1 MSNRRAVSLTC
12 SLAIMCIALTSSLFS
27 ESKGKV
33 LLIAREKS
41 TSMEFFIDYEV
52 KPLIRLLE
60 TGGYEVVVVDESGR
74 SIKAGAA
81 ELAMSGQ
88 LSKIDIGDYKAIL
101 IPCMG
106 AEDFPVSEE
115 IIDCVNLAN
124 AKGMPIAMQHCREIT
139 SLSDLKNREISRRP
153 GVVIDGNLI
162 TTHNCPYTAGENGRP
177 IDNAKLIEAL
187 LKMLQN
193 G

>member
-1 MSNRRAVSLTC
+1 MRNRRTVSLTL
-12 SLAIMCIALTSSLFS
+12 SVAFLCIALTSNLYS

-41 TSMEFFIDYEV
+41 TSMEFFINYEV
-52 KPLIRLLE
+52 IPLINLVKN
-60 TGGYEVVVVDESGR
+60 GGYDVIAVDESGN
-74 SIKAGAA
+74 SIKAGTA
-81 ELAMSGQ
+81 ELAINGQ
-88 LSKIDIGDYKAIL
+88 LSKINIGDYKAIL

-106 AEDFPVSEE
+106 AEDSPVSEG
-115 IIDCVNLAN
+115 IINCVNLAN

-139 SLSDLKNREISRRP
+139 SLSDLKNREIARRP

-162 TTHNCPYTAGENGRP
+162 TSHNCPYTAGENGRP

-187 LKMLQN
+187 LKNM
-193 G
+193 